1 MIQVSGALGSARYS
15 EPVTIFDIGGDYNMS
30 KEKKPTPAE
39 AVAEAVYVLNHEC
52 DCDGRGC
59 TLCIAADKLEDA
71 LTRQRAGE
79 RIGWA

>member
-1 MIQVSGALGSARYS
+1 
-15 EPVTIFDIGGDYNMS
+15 MS